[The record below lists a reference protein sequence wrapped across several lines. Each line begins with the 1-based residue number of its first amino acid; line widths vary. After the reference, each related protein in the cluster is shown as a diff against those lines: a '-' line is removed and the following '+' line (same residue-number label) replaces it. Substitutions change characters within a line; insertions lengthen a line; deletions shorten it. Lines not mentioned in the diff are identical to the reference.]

1 ARLRSP
7 AVATLAMTL
16 GPTLAMTHRLTAV
29 ILAAG
34 TGSRFGG
41 QKLLVEIAGKAMIAR
56 VLAAVAHLPTVVVG
70 PRDLE
75 PRLSPARLIEN
86 DAPERGMAHS
96 LRLANAAIGER
107 KAIVVLLA
115 DMPFMTR
122 AIVDAVV
129 GGAGNA
135 DVCYPQRAGVG
146 GHPVLF
152 SAHAR
157 TKIAALRDGDTLRSL
172 RDDPSLTRR
181 TIDVADDGAYR
192 DVDRA
197 SDI

>member
-1 ARLRSP
+1 MIPCAS
-7 AVATLAMTL
+7 AV
-16 GPTLAMTHRLTAV
+16 HRVTAV

-41 QKLLVEIAGKAMIAR
+41 QKLLAEIDGKPMIAH
-56 VLAAVAHLPTVVVG
+56 VLAAVARLPIIVVG

-75 PRLSPARLIEN
+75 PRVSPARLIEN
-86 DAPERGMAHS
+86 NAPQRGMAHS

-107 KAIVVLLA
+107 ESIVVLLA
-115 DMPFMTR
+115 DMPFVTS

-129 GGAGNA
+129 KGAGDA
-135 DVCYPQRAGVG
+135 DVCFPQRAGVG

-152 SAHAR
+152 SVRAR
-157 TKIAALRDGDTLRSL
+157 TKIAALPDGDTLRSL

-197 SDI
+197 SDLRS